1 MAEAEGERQERL
13 VIIVRRDL
21 AAMRQL
27 ESTLEDAMQQAEH
40 ILGSEDSPPM
50 CFMPPM
56 NMCGSRIEESL
67 ASLRITIGRLESFLE
82 DMQTDEGDPE
92 AS

>member
-27 ESTLEDAMQQAEH
+27 ESTLEDAMQQATVM
-40 ILGSEDSPPM
+40 LTVMYSM
-50 CFMPPM
+50 FC
-56 NMCGSRIEESL
+56 
-67 ASLRITIGRLESFLE
+67 LRTENKLFYVRARFHDAPI
-82 DMQTDEGDPE
+82 
-92 AS
+92 